1 MSIESE
7 VRGLLAESRRIDEL
21 GEGPAPLGRVPTSDV
36 TEVRLSVGRGSY
48 SQSAFVACA
57 YCETVLVLIEGTLKL
72 ISQLAGT
79 RGWTCDRGRAGW
91 ICPGCRG

>member
-7 VRGLLAESRRIDEL
+7 VRGLLR
-21 GEGPAPLGRVPTSDV
+21 EGRAIEALASAPVRVPVPVSDV

-48 SQSAFVACA
+48 LQSAFVACA

-72 ISQLAGT
+72 VAQLARA
-79 RGWTCDRGRAGW
+79 RGWTRRNGTGW
-91 ICPGCRG
+91 MCPGCSDA